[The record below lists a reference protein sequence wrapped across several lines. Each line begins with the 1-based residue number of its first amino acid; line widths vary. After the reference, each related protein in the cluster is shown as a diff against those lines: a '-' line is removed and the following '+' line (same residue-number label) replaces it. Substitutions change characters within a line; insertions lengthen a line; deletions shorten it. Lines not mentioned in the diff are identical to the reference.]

1 MIASNITVTIGKTS
15 GGWPVLW
22 AVALLCVSTAWA
34 QIEGSSASAAEQELF
49 RRTNQERAKAGVP
62 ALEWNEWLAQAAR
75 QHAEEMAR
83 RGELSHRFPGEPSLR
98 DRLASTPLR
107 FNASAEN
114 VAFGADVDDIHSGWI
129 HSAGHRANILSR
141 KYNAIGIG
149 VVRRGK
155 YLYAAQNFAHRI
167 ASHSNNDLEG
177 AVAAA
182 VEKVRREQRFPP
194 MKRLTLPRL
203 GRSACEM
210 AKKNKLSPSAVLQEN
225 GQLRSVVT
233 FTEGD
238 PEEFSRHLDRLR
250 SGGPYR
256 GYAVGACFA
265 RNEKYPE
272 GTNWVV
278 VGFY

>member
-15 GGWPVLW
+15 GGWPVLS

-49 RRTNQERAKAGVP
+49 RRTNRERERAGVP
-62 ALEWNEWLAQAAR
+62 VLEWNEWLAQAAR

-83 RGELSHRFPGEPSLR
+83 RGALSHRFPGEPSLR

-114 VAFGADVDDIHSGWI
+114 VAFGADVDDIHTGWMT
-129 HSAGHRANILSR
+129 SAGHRANILNP

-149 VVRRGK
+149 VARRGK
-155 YLYAAQNFAHRI
+155 YLYATQNFAHRI
-167 ASHSNNDLEG
+167 ASHSNNDLED

-182 VEKVRREQRFPP
+182 VEQVRREQRFPH
-194 MKRLTLPRL
+194 MRRLETPSLR
-203 GRSACEM
+203 RAACEM
-210 AKKNKLSPSAVLQEN
+210 AKKNKLSPSAVLQES
-225 GQLRSVVT
+225 GQFRSAVT

-278 VGFY
+278 VGLF